1 MNPYLAHYG
10 ARMMY
15 GQEEAPPATP
25 PKPLFDPRVTA
36 AQKAVVTAVF
46 GTAAALSYTRDKRP
60 LKAFGAGI
68 IAPFYLI
75 YRGIEHLQNR

>member
-15 GQEEAPPATP
+15 GQEEAPPASPSKPPFESTP
-25 PKPLFDPRVTA
+25 TQRAVSTA
-36 AQKAVVTAVF
+36 LF
-46 GTAAALSYTRDKRP
+46 GTAAALSYTRDRKP

-75 YRGIEHLQNR
+75 YRGVEYLQER